1 MKYDQSHPAYRI
13 QRIYTENAHW
23 LNIRMNLSYFLR
35 RDAPGFDDVE
45 RHVRRLTKH
54 IPPFQMP
61 RSPECLEHDPSL
73 QRHLVRELTRVFASG
88 NTCRHVVRTRRY
100 RNHDFRN
107 FYLERLSIYRGVAK
121 WFDTPLG
128 LALEA
133 WAAAIPVH
141 CPVCDRPLVLA
152 GGLHAPW
159 ADLRCNT
166 CRDVF
171 VEVKSRRQR
180 DIHKVRRS
188 SHIAGGSYR
197 WFVSQRRAGVRH
209 FLLLVPSA
217 GGLVAMAEVL
227 GALPSVDSKFCAY
240 YNTPTMR
247 RHATLRSYARLGP
260 LRSVGYVYPQQLW
273 WLDTQGRHIVC
284 TALRRM
290 FSAAARCLQ
299 RAWAAH
305 RRRRSLHHSP
315 STRSL

>member
-1 MKYDQSHPAYRI
+1 
-13 QRIYTENAHW
+13 
-23 LNIRMNLSYFLR
+23 MNLSYFLR

-45 RHVRRLTKH
+45 RHVHQLTKH

-61 RSPECLEHDPSL
+61 TSPDLLQNDLSL
-73 QRHLVRELTRVFASG
+73 PRHLVREMTRVFASG
-88 NTCRHVVRTRRY
+88 NTCRHTVRTRRH
-100 RNHDFRN
+100 RNHEFRN

-121 WFDTPLG
+121 WFDAPLG

-133 WAAAIPVH
+133 WAAAVPFH
-141 CPVCDRPLVLA
+141 CPVCGHRLVLA

-159 ADLRCNT
+159 ADLRCGA
-166 CRDVF
+166 CSDVF

-180 DIHKVRRS
+180 DIYKVIRS

-197 WFVSQRRAGVRH
+197 WFVSQRRARVRH

-260 LRSVGYVYPQQLW
+260 LRNVGYVYPQQTR
-273 WLDTQGRHIVC
+273 WLDTQSRHIIC
-284 TALRRM
+284 MALRRM
-290 FSAAARCLQ
+290 FSTAARRLQ

-305 RRRRSLHHSP
+305 SLRRSLC
-315 STRSL
+315 RSL